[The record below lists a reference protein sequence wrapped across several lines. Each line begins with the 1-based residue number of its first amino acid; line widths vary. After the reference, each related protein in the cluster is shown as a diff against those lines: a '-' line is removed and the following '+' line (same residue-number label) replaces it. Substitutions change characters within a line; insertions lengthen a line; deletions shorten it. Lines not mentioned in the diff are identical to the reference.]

1 MAGCTLG
8 VRDVVGAPPLPAGGQ
23 GVPGHRGGGGRAR
36 GLRLQVSAEGL
47 RPARH
52 EGDRHSSI
60 T

>member
-1 MAGCTLG
+1 M
-8 VRDVVGAPPLPAGGQ
+8 VGAPPLPAGGQ

-52 EGDRHSSI
+52 EGD
-60 T
+60 TAQLPYQ